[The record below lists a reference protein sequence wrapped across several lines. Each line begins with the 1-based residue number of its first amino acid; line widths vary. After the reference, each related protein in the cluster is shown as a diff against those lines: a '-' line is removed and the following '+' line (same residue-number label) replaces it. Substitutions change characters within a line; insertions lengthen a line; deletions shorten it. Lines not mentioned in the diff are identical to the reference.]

1 MAPHEDM
8 HIVRSF
14 DAELDRLSQTIG
26 RMGGLAESQ
35 LASALQALTQRDLEL
50 ASQVVVGDEV
60 VDSVENNINE
70 QVVRLLALRQ
80 PMGEDLRVIMSS
92 LKIASALER
101 VADHAA
107 STAHRV
113 EILNKSAA
121 VPAVKT
127 VGRLGALVLSLLKE
141 SLDAYLHRDSDR
153 ALKVWQR
160 DQEVDDLYS
169 SLFRELLTYMMEDP
183 RHITPCTHLMFI
195 AKNLERVG
203 DHATNLAEVT
213 WFVVKG
219 SQLKSG
225 RPKSDDTYAI
235 GTGSPDTDA

>member
-1 MAPHEDM
+1 MAPHEE
-8 HIVRSF
+8 HHTVRSF
-14 DAELDRLSQTIG
+14 DTELDRLSQTIG
-26 RMGGLAESQ
+26 RMGGMAESQ
-35 LASALQALTQRDLEL
+35 LATAIQALVQRDLVL
-50 ASQVVVGDEV
+50 AREVVGGDEQ
-60 VDSVENNINE
+60 VDSVEDSINE

-80 PMGEDLRVIMSS
+80 PMGEDLRIIMSS

-113 EILNKSAA
+113 DILSKSAP
-121 VPAVKT
+121 VPAIKT
-127 VGRLGALVLSLLKE
+127 VGRLGTLVLDLLKE
-141 SLDAYLHRDSDR
+141 ALDAYMHRDADR
-153 ALKVWQR
+153 AMKVWQR

-213 WFVVKG
+213 WFVVNG
-219 SQLKSG
+219 TPLKTA
-225 RPKSDDTYAI
+225 RPKADETYAI
-235 GTGSPDTDA
+235 GGEG